1 MKTILIFVSLYYGK
15 NTKNLPGKPSGK
27 SYQ

>member
-15 NTKNLPGKPSGK
+15 NIENLPRQPSGK
-27 SYQ
+27 SYK